1 MKLKELK
8 KAEMIK
14 INGGDGFANLSGDIT
29 ITGNNFVENNTGT
42 VFQNNGTTLSPKDT
56 AIVLDLLSDF
66 F

>member
-14 INGGDGFANLSGDIT
+14 INGGDGGDIT
-29 ITGNNFVENNTGT
+29 ITGNNFVENNTGM